1 MYIRIERIV
10 EVFKEL
16 SDSKANIGNEKE
28 LLIYQNKQDSSEEL
42 FIKNLTIFLIT
53 NRIKFD
59 NFFNSSTDSISH
71 SSLKTIFS
79 QINFPYNPEDL
90 NKLLLSMDTTNKGSI
105 SLMNLKKL
113 ISNANPS
120 YFDMPFQKIDQDLLR
135 KENSLTSRMI
145 NQPQLKALI
154 DKINEFIL
162 KNKLTIQE
170 YFNKVSHTT
179 SNFISENELREL
191 IKSTIQVTNDK
202 V

>member
-42 FIKNLTIFLIT
+42 FIKNLTIFLIN

-90 NKLLLSMDTTNKGSI
+90 NKLLLSMDTTN
-105 SLMNLKKL
+105 
-113 ISNANPS
+113 
-120 YFDMPFQKIDQDLLR
+120 
-135 KENSLTSRMI
+135 
-145 NQPQLKALI
+145 
-154 DKINEFIL
+154 
-162 KNKLTIQE
+162 
-170 YFNKVSHTT
+170 
-179 SNFISENELREL
+179 
-191 IKSTIQVTNDK
+191 
-202 V
+202 

>member
-1 MYIRIERIV
+1 
-10 EVFKEL
+10 
-16 SDSKANIGNEKE
+16 
-28 LLIYQNKQDSSEEL
+28 
-42 FIKNLTIFLIT
+42 
-53 NRIKFD
+53 
-59 NFFNSSTDSISH
+59 
-71 SSLKTIFS
+71 
-79 QINFPYNPEDL
+79 
-90 NKLLLSMDTTNKGSI
+90 
-105 SLMNLKKL
+105 
-113 ISNANPS
+113 
-120 YFDMPFQKIDQDLLR
+120 MPFQKIDQDLLR
-135 KENSLTSRMI
+135 KDNSLTSRMI

>member
-42 FIKNLTIFLIT
+42 FIKNLTIFLIN

-113 ISNANPS
+113 ISNANPG

>member
-42 FIKNLTIFLIT
+42 FIKNLTIFLIN